1 MYSRY
6 HNNIERNERRKRG
19 AGSFFWGGEG
29 MKAGEGTTS
38 HLRELT
44 EPAALN
50 KYVLKQH
57 KVLSTLT
64 ASRDICQSDSAAFS
78 LGNNNWK
85 FFEALYDDLRKTISK
100 SKEC

>member
-1 MYSRY
+1 MKETS
-6 HNNIERNERRKRG
+6 EESEEQG
-19 AGSFFWGGEG
+19 VFFFGGGEG

-57 KVLSTLT
+57 KVLSPLT